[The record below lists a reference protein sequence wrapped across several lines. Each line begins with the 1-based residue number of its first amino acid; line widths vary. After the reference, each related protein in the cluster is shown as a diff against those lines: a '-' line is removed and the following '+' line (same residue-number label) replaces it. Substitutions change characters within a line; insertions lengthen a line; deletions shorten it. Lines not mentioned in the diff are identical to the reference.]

1 MLPVLRLE
9 GLTQLSRGVV
19 QQRHQHDV
27 LACAQ
32 IRTTDL
38 AEPLGD
44 QLVDLPVGLAFPQR
58 RHRLGQRVDERVH
71 VGRVQVVLLVPGGR
85 GQHDVAIQTGRAHP
99 EIQDRHQIQLAL
111 LGHLLGRAHL
121 GRTHGVAG
129 ITEHRV
135 LRAQQVLQ
143 EVLVPLAAG
152 TQDVRTPDEQVA
164 REVLRILGI
173 ITAHALR
180 AVLQATHQILHR
192 ILTGLLGGIDDF
204 QRVVLQLRCRRQPA
218 HALGAGVEVDQRQ
231 RLHRLLVGRRCQD
244 LAHAQLLVPVLARV
258 RIEEARAVHLARRT
272 RPVQTEGQRCPA
284 ELRTQL
290 LLAHIVRPAATALTH
305 AAAHH
310 QQVDDAAVGHV
321 GMEPVVQTRTDDHH
335 AATMRVMRVLRELT
349 RHLRHQLGTH
359 ARVLLLPCRRAGNI
373 VVIGLGHV
381 LAAQPLV
388 HAIVGHLQVVDG
400 GHQAF
405 AAIGQLHALDRHV
418 ARQQVVLLATEVA
431 EVHGLHV
438 VVHALQA
445 QHRIDFP
452 AAAAIAL
459 LQVPAPHLAGARL
472 VLAPAEANRAVG
484 RHHVTGQRI
493 HQHRLPFG
501 VVGLA
506 QVLGQVRGTQEVVR
520 HQLAVVF
527 LQRHQHRHVG
537 VLLQVIHEVRRRV
550 VAVELG
556 QHHVT
561 HGQCQRSVRPLTRG
575 QPHIAELHHLA
586 VVGRDRHRL
595 GALVTHLGVEMG
607 IRRAGHRHVRAPHH
621 QVTGVVPVGRLGH
634 VGLLAPHLWAGR
646 RQVAVPVIE
655 AQTGA
660 PDQAQVAGP
669 RGIADHRHGWNGRE
683 AHHPVR
689 TILLDG
695 QRVGRRNDLGSRVP
709 VSTHEAAQAAHAL
722 VAARLH
728 RILTD
733 RLPGRDRILRLPG
746 LAPHLHQLA
755 PDHRVLDA
763 LRRVHVPAVGSTPRT
778 AARLMVG
785 QVRARARV
793 VGLLGF
799 PGDQPA
805 LHVDLP
811 AARAGTVDPVSGARN
826 LVVLPAGTVGVL
838 PGTVFL
844 NHGTMAFGE
853 GRTHPGKEF
862 QPIQKM
868 THRRYLLFRA
878 AGLRRPCSKTTQ
890 QGVRAPLR
898 A

>member
-1 MLPVLRLE
+1 MDLVVLATHRQVRMVAAGDLAQRLPGLHRHVAVGLRCQREDHLRRINGRIQPRTALAHALFLHGLVEADQIVDFVLGVPGDALAAVAQLVQQRTDGRVLAMDVVVVALDHYHVGRRLAGDQVAFAMLPVLRLE
-9 GLTQLSRGVV
+9 GLAQLFRGVV
-19 QQRHQHDV
+19 HERNQHDV
-27 LACAQ
+27 LARAQ
-32 IRTTDL
+32 IRTGDL

-44 QLVDLPVGLAFPQR
+44 QLVDLPVRLAFPQR

-99 EIQDRHQIQLAL
+99 EVQNRHQIQLAL
-111 LGHLLGRAHL
+111 LGHLLGRTHL

-152 TQDVRTPDEQVA
+152 AQDVRTPDEEVA
-164 REVLRILGI
+164 REVLRVLGV

-180 AVLQATHQILHR
+180 AVLQATYQILHR
-192 ILTGLLGGIDDF
+192 ILACLLRSVDDV

-244 LAHAQLLVPVLARV
+244 LAHAQLLVPILARV

-284 ELRTQL
+284 ELRPQL

-310 QQVDDAAVGHV
+310 QQVDDAAIGHV
-321 GMEPVVQTRTDDHH
+321 GMEPVVQTPTDDHH
-335 AATMRVMRVLRELT
+335 AAATRVVRILRELAC
-349 RHLRHQLGTH
+349 HLRHQLGTH
-359 ARVLLLPCRRAGNI
+359 ACVLLLPCRRAGNI
-373 VVIGLGHV
+373 ILIGLGHV

-388 HAIVGHLQVVDG
+388 HAIVGHLQVVDSS
-400 GHQAF
+400 HQAL

-418 ARQQVVLLATEVA
+418 ARQQVVLLATKVA

-445 QHRIDFP
+445 QHRINFP

-459 LQVPAPHLAGARL
+459 LQVPATHLAGARL
-472 VLAPAEANRAVG
+472 VLAPAETDRAIG

-493 HQHRLPFG
+493 HQHRLPLG

-537 VLLQVIHEVRRRV
+537 VLLQVIHEVLRRV

-575 QPHIAELHHLA
+575 
-586 VVGRDRHRL
+586 
-595 GALVTHLGVEMG
+595 
-607 IRRAGHRHVRAPHH
+607 
-621 QVTGVVPVGRLGH
+621 
-634 VGLLAPHLWAGR
+634 
-646 RQVAVPVIE
+646 
-655 AQTGA
+655 
-660 PDQAQVAGP
+660 
-669 RGIADHRHGWNGRE
+669 
-683 AHHPVR
+683 
-689 TILLDG
+689 
-695 QRVGRRNDLGSRVP
+695 
-709 VSTHEAAQAAHAL
+709 
-722 VAARLH
+722 
-728 RILTD
+728 
-733 RLPGRDRILRLPG
+733 
-746 LAPHLHQLA
+746 
-755 PDHRVLDA
+755 
-763 LRRVHVPAVGSTPRT
+763 
-778 AARLMVG
+778 
-785 QVRARARV
+785 
-793 VGLLGF
+793 
-799 PGDQPA
+799 
-805 LHVDLP
+805 
-811 AARAGTVDPVSGARN
+811 
-826 LVVLPAGTVGVL
+826 
-838 PGTVFL
+838 
-844 NHGTMAFGE
+844 
-853 GRTHPGKEF
+853 
-862 QPIQKM
+862 
-868 THRRYLLFRA
+868 
-878 AGLRRPCSKTTQ
+878 
-890 QGVRAPLR
+890 
-898 A
+898 